1 MIGVVQVRELVAA
14 LLKGEPLAIRA
25 HVRAAPVIPD
35 TLDALDALGVLR
47 EAEVPMA
54 LVHDEYGHFDG
65 IVTPADVLDAIA
77 GAFRSDEGEAGEPE
91 AVQRENGS
99 WLLAGWMPADE
110 MADQLG
116 IALPER
122 RDYETV
128 AGLVIG
134 ELQHLPD
141 TGEAVET
148 LGWRFEVVDL
158 DGRRI
163 DKVLARPMSP
173 IPVSK
178 QVPQFSRVELSA
190 PAFNWLIC
198 GVHHNRKRE

>member
-1 MIGVVQVRELVAA
+1 
-14 LLKGEPLAIRA
+14 
-25 HVRAAPVIPD
+25 
-35 TLDALDALGVLR
+35 
-47 EAEVPMA
+47 
-54 LVHDEYGHFDG
+54 
-65 IVTPADVLDAIA
+65 
-77 GAFRSDEGEAGEPE
+77 
-91 AVQRENGS
+91 
-99 WLLAGWMPADE
+99 MPADE

-163 DKVLARPMSP
+163 DKVLATRR
-173 IPVSK
+173 
-178 QVPQFSRVELSA
+178 VPGSRRQLS
-190 PAFNWLIC
+190 
-198 GVHHNRKRE
+198 